1 MEFDNVFGDLDLSSM
16 LDEVFKE
23 TGFKMLSKNQP

>member
-1 MEFDNVFGDLDLSSM
+1 MDFDNVFGDLDLGSM

-23 TGFKMLSKNQP
+23 AGFKMLSKNQP